1 MTDTTDIAIVG
12 AGIFGLATAHALCR
26 DGAGRVTL
34 LDRGL
39 PASGDSGRSF
49 SMVRRHYSNAV
60 TARLAIAGS
69 RTIMRWSDEVGV
81 ADAGYVRCGYL
92 LTVPER
98 LVEACRGNVEL
109 LQGLGL
115 DTRFLEPGE
124 IAAAE
129 PELSLEGVAGAAYE
143 PDGGF
148 ADAQKMCLG
157 WYAAASGNGLDGRL
171 GTDVTAIRVE
181 NGRVQG
187 VETSRGFLAADRVV
201 LATGAWGNDLLR
213 PLGAEQPIALRRLQ
227 VAVLRQPIGAPLPTA
242 VCSDAVTNVVVRPDR
257 GQQFYA
263 VAYFG
268 DEPLERAD
276 DCDNGISDGYE
287 DVVRRA
293 VARALPAARRLRA
306 RARLRRPVRLVA
318 RLEPDHRPV
327 PWHRGPLPRAR
338 LVRPRLQA
346 VARGRRGGRR
356 GGGRTHAADRRHR
369 PAPDPVRRGQAAAP
383 RVRPR
388 RARLTVRTAGVVL
401 AGGRSRRMGTPK
413 AALPWGATTLL
424 GARLRARRARRW
436 TGR

>member
-1 MTDTTDIAIVG
+1 VTETTDIAIVG

-171 GTDVTAIRVE
+171 GTDVTQVRVE
-181 NGRVQG
+181 NGRVRG
-187 VETSRGFLAADRVV
+187 VETSRGFLATDRVV

-293 VARALPAARRLRA
+293 VAERYPRLAGFELVRGFAGPYDSSPDWNPIIGPCPGIEGLYLALAWCGHGFKLSPAVGEVVAAEVAGRTPPIDVTDLRPTRFAEGKLLRLAYGPGA
-306 RARLRRPVRLVA
+306 RA
-318 RLEPDHRPV
+318 
-327 PWHRGPLPRAR
+327 
-338 LVRPRLQA
+338 
-346 VARGRRGGRR
+346 
-356 GGGRTHAADRRHR
+356 
-369 PAPDPVRRGQAAAP
+369 
-383 RVRPR
+383 
-388 RARLTVRTAGVVL
+388 
-401 AGGRSRRMGTPK
+401 
-413 AALPWGATTLL
+413 
-424 GARLRARRARRW
+424 
-436 TGR
+436 

>member
-1 MTDTTDIAIVG
+1 VTATTDIAIVG

-115 DTRFLEPGE
+115 DTRFLEPRE

-171 GTDVTAIRVE
+171 GTDVTGIRVE
-181 NGRVQG
+181 HGRVRG
-187 VETSRGFLAADRVV
+187 VETSRGFLATDRVV

-293 VARALPAARRLRA
+293 VAERYPRLGGFELVRGFAGPYDSSPDWNPIIGPCPGIEGLYLALAWCGHGFKLSPAVGEVVAAEVAGRTPPIDVTDLRPTRFAEGKLLRLAYGPGA
-306 RARLRRPVRLVA
+306 RA
-318 RLEPDHRPV
+318 
-327 PWHRGPLPRAR
+327 
-338 LVRPRLQA
+338 
-346 VARGRRGGRR
+346 
-356 GGGRTHAADRRHR
+356 
-369 PAPDPVRRGQAAAP
+369 
-383 RVRPR
+383 
-388 RARLTVRTAGVVL
+388 
-401 AGGRSRRMGTPK
+401 
-413 AALPWGATTLL
+413 
-424 GARLRARRARRW
+424 
-436 TGR
+436 